1 VPRDIVHSEA
11 RDRLIH
17 RTLVMISVSDM
28 FAAELAK
35 LERQHLESEARTK
48 ATLERIKATIKELE
62 SLEIPLD

>member
-1 VPRDIVHSEA
+1 
-11 RDRLIH
+11 
-17 RTLVMISVSDM
+17 MISVSDM